1 MKKVLVTGA
10 NGQLGREIT
19 CLALGSGVDFVFADR
34 QLLDITEAIHVQ
46 RFFADQHFDI
56 VVNCAAYT
64 AVDKAETEQT
74 ECYAINETGA
84 KNLAEACALTNSFL
98 IHISTDFVF
107 EGTLPLLLNEDD
119 AVHPLSVYGASK
131 LAGERAIAAATKR
144 FIVIRTSW
152 LYSSFGTNFVKTIL
166 RLCAEKPS
174 LNIIADQIGTPTY
187 AGDLAQLI
195 LQLIRKED
203 LQQHAG
209 VYHFSN
215 EGVASWYDFA
225 ISIRD
230 LAGMETPILPIET
243 YQYPTPAI
251 RPKFSVMNKKKVKT
265 AFNCSIPYW
274 RDSLVVCIQKIK
286 Q

>member
-10 NGQLGREIT
+10 NGQLGSEIA
-19 CLALGSGVDFVFADR
+19 CLAKESGVEFFFADS
-34 QLLDITEAIHVQ
+34 QLLDITDVAQVQ
-46 RFFADQHFDI
+46 QIFSKNHFDI

-64 AVDKAETEQT
+64 AVDKAESAQT
-74 ECYAINETGA
+74 ACYAINETGA
-84 KNLAEACALTNSFL
+84 KNLAEACAQNNSFL
-98 IHISTDFVF
+98 VHVSTDFVF
-107 EGTLPLLLNEDD
+107 DGTTPMLLNEED
-119 AVHPLSVYGASK
+119 AVNPLNVYGASK
-131 LAGERAIAAATKR
+131 LAGERAIATATNR
-144 FIVIRTSW
+144 YIVIRTSW

-187 AGDLAQLI
+187 AADLAQLI
-195 LQLIRKED
+195 VQLIKTDE
-203 LQQHAG
+203 LQPYTG

-230 LAGMETPILPIET
+230 LAGLETPILPIET

-251 RPKFSVMNKKKVKT
+251 RPKFSVMNKKKVKET
-265 AFNCSIPYW
+265 FGFSIPYW
-274 RDSLVVCIQKIK
+274 RDSLDVCIKKIK

>member
-10 NGQLGREIT
+10 NGQLGREIA
-19 CLALGSGVDFVFADR
+19 CLALESCVDFVFADR

-64 AVDKAETEQT
+64 AVDKAESEQT

-84 KNLAEACALTNSFL
+84 KNLAKACALANSFL

-107 EGTLPLLLNEDD
+107 DGNTPMLLNEDL
-119 AVHPLSVYGASK
+119 AVNPLSVYGASK
-131 LAGERAIAAATKR
+131 LAGERAIAASTNAY
-144 FIVIRTSW
+144 IIIRTSW
-152 LYSSFGTNFVKTIL
+152 LYSSFGANFVKTIL
-166 RLCAEKPS
+166 RLCTEKSS

-187 AGDLAQLI
+187 AADLAQLI
-195 LQLIRKED
+195 NQLIKTD
-203 LQQHAG
+203 NLQQYAG

-230 LAGMETPILPIET
+230 LAGLETPILPIET
-243 YQYPTPAI
+243 YQYPTPAT
-251 RPKFSVMNKKKVKT
+251 RPRFSVMNKKKVKDT
-265 AFNCSIPYW
+265 FGFSIPYW
-274 RDSLVVCIQKIK
+274 RDSLANCIQKIK